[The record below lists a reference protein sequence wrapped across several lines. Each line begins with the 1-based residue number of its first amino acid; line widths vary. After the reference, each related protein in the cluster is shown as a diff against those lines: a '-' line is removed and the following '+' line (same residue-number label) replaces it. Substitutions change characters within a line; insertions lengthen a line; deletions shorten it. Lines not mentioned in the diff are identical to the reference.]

1 MNKVYDRL
9 FKALLL
15 IFLLVSQNKLFA
27 QNADMSKDLK
37 VMEEILTELI
47 NRESESNSR
56 SRSAKASASYIENY
70 GIIMRLP
77 VLRSNT
83 YIGVGDVAI
92 ATDLGQSQRIVFNS
106 NSNTVVTGSGSVTST
121 VQIDSATNKYQ
132 SEKVEKIQKIMKMF
146 LVNYGDLARDLPE
159 NEKIILYYA
168 EDAKKE
174 SYVLWNGVNSSS
186 SYFTGNVK
194 AEKLR
199 QISAEVLKSD
209 LIKFKQKNLS
219 EEAFWSMVKV
229 KVIKGESKDDEMLEY
244 GILAKIFESLLSS
257 TNENTFYPG
266 DDDLA
271 VLSFHEENNVKFQ
284 VLSGLGV
291 VYHIS
296 LGYPVVLDDGQ
307 SRKFYRNTRNRNND
321 EEEDEDEIE
330 EDWKDERDAKVS
342 EIYPDFIDELK
353 KNIVEYGR
361 TLRKL
366 EKGEL
371 LIVEADMPFCFEC
384 EMPATIKLS
393 IEQSVLDAYDSRKI
407 DLDDAIDKI
416 NVKEEGKASERSH
429 RNNFLFNWRE

>member
-15 IFLLVSQNKLFA
+15 IFLLVSQNKMFA

-70 GIIMRLP
+70 GIIMRMPALK
-77 VLRSNT
+77 SNT

-92 ATDLGQSQRIVFNS
+92 ATDLGQNQRIVFNS
-106 NSNTVVTGSGSVTST
+106 NSNTVVTGSVTST
-121 VQIDSATNKYQ
+121 VKVDSVTQKYQ
-132 SEKVEKIQKIMKMF
+132 SDKVEKIQKIMKTF

-168 EDAKKE
+168 EEGKNE
-174 SYVLWNGVNSSS
+174 SYVIWNGVNSAS
-186 SYFTGNVK
+186 SYSTGNAK
-194 AEKLR
+194 SEKLR

-219 EEAFWSMVKV
+219 EDDFWSMVKV
-229 KVIKGESKDDEMLEY
+229 KVIKGETKDDETLEY

-296 LGYPVVLDDGQ
+296 LGYPVVLDAEVQ
-307 SRKFYRNTRNRNND
+307 SRNFYRNARVKSND

-342 EIYPDFIDELK
+342 EIYPEFIDELK

-384 EMPATIKLS
+384 EMPATVKLS

-416 NVKEEGKASERSH
+416 IVKEEGKASERSR